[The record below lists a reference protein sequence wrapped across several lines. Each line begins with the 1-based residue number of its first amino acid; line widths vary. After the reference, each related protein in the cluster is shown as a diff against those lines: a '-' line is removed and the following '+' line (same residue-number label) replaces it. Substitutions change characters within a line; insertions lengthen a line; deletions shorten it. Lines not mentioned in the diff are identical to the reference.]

1 MNKADEIIVKL
12 NNFED
17 KLLGEYYSEEEYK
30 EMLFTAGL
38 SEREY
43 QTLQASLKDYISRA
57 KQFAKRGLNEDALKE
72 YKSAQIISPND
83 FEVNLGLANCY
94 FNFWIKTRESSF
106 RKIAEKHT
114 QFCLNL
120 KPNDDSAAD
129 LFEQIRNGKRN
140 SDKKIKP
147 ETTLMKKLF
156 NWLMEKDKKGEHNR
170 LYSTIAI
177 TLLAGIV
184 LFYVVPVS
192 IMDSISAK
200 EAQKIS
206 VELEKKYEL
215 INKYI
220 LDEEIEK
227 AQEELIN
234 LVHPSNEKS
243 EIYPKGIFV
252 LEPYTYNEYWK
263 TKREELSKKIE
274 YLKRKKEIK

>member
-1 MNKADEIIVKL
+1 MNKAEDIILKL
-12 NNFED
+12 SNFED
-17 KLLGEYYSEEEYK
+17 KLLGEYYADEEYK
-30 EMLFTAGL
+30 EMLFIAGI

-43 QTLQASLKDYISRA
+43 KILQSSLKDYLSRG
-57 KQFAKRGLNEDALKE
+57 KQFAKRGLNDDALKE
-72 YKSAQIISPND
+72 FKAAQIISPND
-83 FEVNLGLANCY
+83 FEVNFGLANIY
-94 FNFWIKTRESSF
+94 FEFWQKTKEGSF
-106 RKIAEKHT
+106 KKIAEKHT

-129 LFEQIRNGKRN
+129 LLEQIRNGK
-140 SDKKIKP
+140 KKPNPIA
-147 ETTLMKKLF
+147 EKKAPNKF
-156 NWLMEKDKKGEHNR
+156 FSWLMEKDKKGEHSR
-170 LYSTIAI
+170 LYGTIAI
-177 TLLAGIV
+177 TLLTCLV

-227 AQEELIN
+227 AQEELLD
-234 LVHPSNEKS
+234 LVHPSNEKT
-243 EIYPKGIFV
+243 EIYPKGILV

-263 TKREELSKKIE
+263 MKREELSKKIE
-274 YLKRKKEIK
+274 YLKMTKGRK